1 MKGARI
7 SNFYFQRPVNGYKI
21 INREQYMKNFL
32 FLLITSIIAQIIGGA
47 AQAEQLS
54 ADKIIE
60 MANDASYYVGKD
72 GQASVRM
79 TITDSSGGTR
89 VREFMILRK
98 NLDKKDQK
106 FYIYFKAPAD
116 VRKMAYLVW
125 KHAEGDDNRWLWLP
139 ALNLK
144 KRIAPGD
151 KRTSFVGS
159 DFFYED
165 VSGRGTGEDFH
176 ELVETDD
183 ARYLIKNVPREPD
196 SVEFA
201 YYNVWISKE
210 TFLPE
215 KAEYYDKNGRLYRRV
230 EAKKVV
236 TIQGHPTVTESVAVD
251 LDAGTSTMNRFEN
264 VKYDIGLKEKIFTER
279 FLRRP
284 PREVTR

>member
-1 MKGARI
+1 MKT
-7 SNFYFQRPVNGYKI
+7 
-21 INREQYMKNFL
+21 FL
-32 FLLITSIIAQIIGGA
+32 FLVIAFIALGPGGA
-47 AQAEQLS
+47 VHAEELS

-60 MANDASYYVGKD
+60 MANDASYYAGKD
-72 GQASVRM
+72 GRATVKM
-79 TITDSSGGTR
+79 AITDSSGGTR
-89 VREFMILRK
+89 IREFMILRK
-98 NLDKKDQK
+98 NLDKKNQK

-125 KHAEGDDNRWLWLP
+125 KHAGGDDDRWLWLP

-183 ARYLIKNVPREPD
+183 TRYLIKNIPKEPD

-201 YYNVWISKE
+201 YYNVWISKK

-215 KAEYYDKNGRLYRRV
+215 KAEYYDKNGKLYRRV
-230 EAKKVV
+230 EAKEVV
-236 TIQGHPTVTESVAVD
+236 IIQGHPTVTESVAGD
-251 LDAGTSTMNRFEN
+251 LAAGTSTINKFEN

-284 PREVTR
+284 PREVTK